1 MKNTSKILAVLML
14 IALMVAVLAT
24 YSFAAD
30 IGTGAIK
37 TGQNMKFSDYSNV
50 NFLVHDSFEGGD
62 VGKTGTNIPRGNA
75 SGVTGILQVLNDGK
89 GAPYIYDTD
98 STVKSSKSY
107 VKLDY
112 TKNTGTIYTEPMFNE
127 LAKVQDNPS
136 QTPFNGFIMEFDL
149 CSQATSNNDW
159 SCKINLMNN
168 HSVSGGSLAIFR
180 FYGNQGKA
188 KVEGIE
194 NIGSSKPFVTA
205 SAAGGW
211 VHVTIIYNPAQEVIS
226 VYANESKVDRTGSV
240 SRTCI
245 TQISNVTGGI
255 TVYPMGIRV
264 DGQSN
269 TKGDLCIDNVL
280 FYQGTMACDPQYM
293 DRITPAE
300 SFVGN
305 VSLAKDGNLPSPQ
318 RYAAYE
324 KVKSEY
330 INTYWTGT
338 AYTAAANTTALK
350 QAVTDFNGIH
360 AESLKTLAMT
370 YNVNQLEEKVK
381 ALKSLKRGFSNL
393 EKRQAQI
400 STIETFMTST
410 ATLIDKD
417 NAKYATAIG
426 DLDTWKLYYQDDIS
440 IRAFIN
446 RMNRFGTATT
456 AAAMQRHYDEATE
469 FYPAASA
476 VESKIGSSDT
486 STYADAT
493 ERTNIRN
500 AISAYKNAGT
510 KLAAKVKDYNAQ
522 KFINLVNF
530 FKDTTKTEWEA
541 DDGTIKNQWYLA
553 RGILLEN
560 NYNASYSG
568 FSSAKTGI
576 YDPVNTYF
584 SAKMQAEHVAVLQAK
599 LAVFEAES
607 SNYVDKAGVCK
618 YIDNYLE
625 RNAADIVT
633 DADINAIKAKNA
645 EYKTLLASLEIDYT
659 EKLVANT
666 AEFVSQMEHI
676 ATVKDYKDL
685 KPLFDEAT
693 VNYYNMNLIGNEG
706 AGLDT
711 VTVQNAV
718 NAYEALKTRL
728 LNNEVYGARFVAQ
741 MADIPSEKSK
751 DDYYAAFMNCY
762 GCEEYLDVTYEGVAD
777 CKGRYDTMKAN
788 YLAKVDLANTES
800 ASTLDSVCSV
810 RTFCGI
816 GDLINHVQKT
826 LFGGR

>member
-14 IALMVAVLAT
+14 VALMVAMLAT
-24 YSFAAD
+24 YSFAA
-30 IGTGAIK
+30 IGMDPVK
-37 TGQNMKFSDYSNV
+37 TGQGMKFSDYGNV
-50 NFLVHDSFEGGD
+50 NFIVHDSYESGD
-62 VGKTGTNIPRGNA
+62 DKTGA
-75 SGVTGILQVLNDGK
+75 SKGAGQSAGVSGAVTIKTDGK
-89 GAPYIYDTD
+89 GAPYIYDTN
-98 STVKSSKSY
+98 SSSSSKAY
-107 VKLDY
+107 VKVDF
-112 TKNTGTIYTEPMFNE
+112 TKNTEGTLYLEPSYKT
-127 LAKVQDNPS
+127 LDKAKDDPAA
-136 QTPFNGFIMEFDL
+136 TPLGGYVMEFDI
-149 CSQATSNNDW
+149 CSQATTNNDW
-159 SCKINLMNN
+159 SCYIQALNTHEASKGLIDIFSFQANN
-168 HSVSGGSLAIFR
+168 
-180 FYGNQGKA
+180 GKA
-188 KVEGIE
+188 KVEAKDIVSGE
-194 NIGSSKPFVTA
+194 EKRRSFTA
-205 SAAGGW
+205 ASEGGW
-211 VHVTIIYNPAQEVIS
+211 IHITILYNPAEAVLT
-226 VYANESKVDRTGSV
+226 VYANDAKVDRAGTV

-245 TQISNVTGGI
+245 AQVSNKKDTIS
-255 TVYPMGIRV
+255 VYPMCLRMGR
-264 DGQSN
+264 QQQ
-269 TKGDLCIDNVL
+269 TTGDFCIDNVL
-280 FYQGTMACDPQYM
+280 YYQSTKVCDPQYM
-293 DRITPAE
+293 DKITPAE
-300 SFVGN
+300 SFIGN
-305 VSLAKDGNLPSPQ
+305 VSVAKDDKLSSPQ

-338 AYTAAANTTALK
+338 ACTAAANTPELQ
-350 QAVTDFNGIH
+350 QAVTDFNGIN
-360 AESLKTLAMT
+360 AESLKSLAMN
-370 YNVNQLEEKVK
+370 YNANEFVKKVN
-381 ALKSLKRGFSNL
+381 ALKAMKRGFSNL
-393 EKRQAQI
+393 EDRATQI
-400 STIETFMTST
+400 SAIETFMTST
-410 ATLIDKD
+410 ATLINKD
-417 NAKYATAIG
+417 NANYPTAIG
-426 DLDTWKLYYQDDIS
+426 DLDTYKLYYQDDIN

-476 VESKIGSSDT
+476 VESKIGSTDK
-486 STYADAT
+486 STYEDAT
-493 ERTNIRN
+493 ERENIRN
-500 AISAYKNAGT
+500 AISAYKNADT
-510 KLAAKVKDYNAQ
+510 KLAAKVKEYNAQ

-530 FKDTTKTEWEA
+530 FKDTTMTEWEA
-541 DDGTIKNQWYLA
+541 DDGTIRNQWYLA

-560 NYNASYSG
+560 NYKEDSA

-576 YDPVNTYF
+576 YDPVNAYF

-599 LAVFEAES
+599 LAVFEAEGA
-607 SNYVDKAGVCK
+607 NYVDKAGVCK

-659 EKLVANT
+659 EKLVENT

-718 NAYEALKTRL
+718 SAYEALKTRL

-741 MADIPSEKSK
+741 MADLPSEKSK

-762 GCEEYLDVTYEGVAD
+762 GCEEYLDTTYEGVAD

-826 LFGGR
+826 LFADR

>member
-14 IALMVAVLAT
+14 VALMVAVLAT
-24 YSFAAD
+24 YSFAAA

-62 VGKTGTNIPRGNA
+62 VGKTGTNLPRGNA

-136 QTPFNGFIMEFDL
+136 QTPYNGFIMEFDL

-159 SCKINLMNN
+159 SCKINLMNT
-168 HSVSGGSLAIFR
+168 HSASGGSLGIFR

-188 KVEGIE
+188 KIEGIE

-211 VHVTIIYNPAQEVIS
+211 VHVTIIYNPAEEVIS

-324 KVKSEY
+324 KVRSEY
-330 INTYWTGT
+330 INIYWTGT

-350 QAVTDFNGIH
+350 QAVTDFNGING
-360 AESLKTLAMT
+360 ESLKTLAMT

-381 ALKSLKRGFSNL
+381 TLKNLKRGFSNL

-522 KFINLVNF
+522 KFINLVSF
-530 FKDTTKTEWEA
+530 FEGTTSTEWEA

-659 EKLVANT
+659 EKLVENT

-718 NAYEALKTRL
+718 SAYEALKTRL

-741 MADIPSEKSK
+741 MADLPSEKSK

-788 YLAKVDLANTES
+788 YLAKVELANTES